1 MSQPFIIMCAPNGAR
16 KNKND
21 HPALPISDSELADC
35 AESILREGASIIH
48 LHVRDDNGAHTLD
61 ADRYRS
67 AIDAIRERVGQQLV
81 IQVTTEA
88 CGIFDRQQQ
97 MATVRSLKPEAVSL
111 ALRELCPDP
120 DAEPDAAEFFNWLDE
135 HGVLTQY
142 ILYSADEVLRF
153 EELRRR
159 GVINDT
165 VPFVLFVLGRY
176 SDDLVG
182 EVGELGE
189 YIEAANPDTVWAV
202 CSFGQT
208 EHAAV
213 AEAVTMGG
221 HARVGFENNLVL
233 PNGETATDNAALVRL
248 AVERGYAESRA
259 PASADDVRQLFV
271 SQDIS
276 S

>member
-48 LHVRDDNGAHTLD
+48 LHVRDENGAHTLD

-67 AIDAIRERVGQQLV
+67 AINAIRDRVGQQLV

-88 CGIFDRQQQ
+88 CGLFDRQQQ
-97 MATVRSLKPEAVSL
+97 MATIRSLKPEAVSL
-111 ALRELCPDP
+111 ALRELCPDG
-120 DAEPDAAEFFNWLDE
+120 DAEHAAAEFFAWLNK

-142 ILYSADEVLRF
+142 ILYSADEVVRF

-159 GVINDT
+159 GIIGDEI
-165 VPFVLFVLGRY
+165 PFVLFVLGRY

-182 EVGELGE
+182 DVQELDAFV
-189 YIEAANPDTVWAV
+189 AAASPDTVWAV

-213 AEAVTMGG
+213 ETAVSIGG

-233 PNGETATDNAALVRL
+233 PNGEQAADNAALVRL
-248 AVERGYAESRA
+248 AAERGHAVSRS
-259 PASADDVRQLFV
+259 PASADDVRQLFA
-271 SQDIS
+271 
-276 S
+276 

>member
-1 MSQPFIIMCAPNGAR
+1 MSAPNGAR
-16 KNKND
+16 KNQND

-35 AESILREGASIIH
+35 AESVLREGASILH
-48 LHVRDDNGAHTLD
+48 LHVRDENGAHTLD

-67 AIDAIRERVGQQLV
+67 AISAIRDRVGQQLV

-88 CGIFDRQQQ
+88 CGLFDRQQQ
-97 MATVRSLKPEAVSL
+97 MATIRSLKPEAVSL
-111 ALRELCPDP
+111 ALKELCPDD
-120 DAEPDAAEFFNWLDE
+120 DAESAAAEFFTWLNQ

-142 ILYSADEVLRF
+142 ILYSADEVVRF

-159 GVINDT
+159 GVIGD
-165 VPFVLFVLGRY
+165 VIPFVLFVLGRY

-182 EVGELGE
+182 DVQELDGFV
-189 YIEAANPDTVWAV
+189 AAASPDTVWAV

-213 AEAVTMGG
+213 EASASMDG

-233 PNGETATDNAALVRL
+233 PNGEVAADNAALVAL
-248 AVERGYAESRA
+248 AAERGRAVSRT
-259 PASADDVRQLFV
+259 PASADDVRKLFAGPAP
-271 SQDIS
+271 DL
-276 S
+276 